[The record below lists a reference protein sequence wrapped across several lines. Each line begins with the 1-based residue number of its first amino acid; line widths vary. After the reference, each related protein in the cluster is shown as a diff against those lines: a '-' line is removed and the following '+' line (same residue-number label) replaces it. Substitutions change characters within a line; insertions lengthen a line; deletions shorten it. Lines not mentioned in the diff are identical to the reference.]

1 MLAYLDNSA
10 TTRPTDGVIDAM
22 SRCMREGYF
31 NPSSLYAPAIDSE
44 KAMRACREELASALC
59 VSPKGIFFTSGGTE
73 ANNLAIIGTV
83 SAMRGPQHLIV
94 SAVEHPSVLEA
105 FHYLEG
111 LGHRV
116 TVIGVDGHGQLDWAQ
131 LENALSDPPALVS
144 CMQVNNEQGSL
155 STAEK
160 TSRLEAD
167 LSSLKPF
174 PGNLGCFEVYEYI
187 VDKWSTISMK
197 NVHYS
202 VPDSLVGE
210 KVHVKVYSEKIVIL
224 YGKEKVASHQR
235 SYCGG
240 DWCIKL
246 EHYLRTLSR
255 KPGALPH
262 SVVWQRAPEELRR
275 LYDIHFKEDNRTFVL
290 LLDYARKNGFS
301 GTDIVTAC
309 KELTGRGVR
318 KISPDQVKAML
329 HGSVQGETE
338 ETMEPPVLPAQQENI
353 EREAVDMLE
362 GITALM
368 TGYNEVH
375 DIIPTI

>member
-1 MLAYLDNSA
+1 
-10 TTRPTDGVIDAM
+10 
-22 SRCMREGYF
+22 
-31 NPSSLYAPAIDSE
+31 
-44 KAMRACREELASALC
+44 
-59 VSPKGIFFTSGGTE
+59 
-73 ANNLAIIGTV
+73 
-83 SAMRGPQHLIV
+83 
-94 SAVEHPSVLEA
+94 
-105 FHYLEG
+105 
-111 LGHRV
+111 
-116 TVIGVDGHGQLDWAQ
+116 
-131 LENALSDPPALVS
+131 
-144 CMQVNNEQGSL
+144 
-155 STAEK
+155 
-160 TSRLEAD
+160 
-167 LSSLKPF
+167 
-174 PGNLGCFEVYEYI
+174 
-187 VDKWSTISMK
+187 MK

-262 SVVWQRAPEELRR
+262 SVVWQRAPEKLRR

-318 KISPDQVKAML
+318 KISPDQVTAML
-329 HGSVQGETE
+329 QGSVQGETE

>member
-1 MLAYLDNSA
+1 
-10 TTRPTDGVIDAM
+10 
-22 SRCMREGYF
+22 
-31 NPSSLYAPAIDSE
+31 
-44 KAMRACREELASALC
+44 
-59 VSPKGIFFTSGGTE
+59 
-73 ANNLAIIGTV
+73 
-83 SAMRGPQHLIV
+83 
-94 SAVEHPSVLEA
+94 
-105 FHYLEG
+105 
-111 LGHRV
+111 
-116 TVIGVDGHGQLDWAQ
+116 
-131 LENALSDPPALVS
+131 
-144 CMQVNNEQGSL
+144 
-155 STAEK
+155 
-160 TSRLEAD
+160 
-167 LSSLKPF
+167 
-174 PGNLGCFEVYEYI
+174 
-187 VDKWSTISMK
+187 MK

-290 LLDYARKNGFS
+290 LLD
-301 GTDIVTAC
+301 
-309 KELTGRGVR
+309 
-318 KISPDQVKAML
+318 ML

>member
-1 MLAYLDNSA
+1 
-10 TTRPTDGVIDAM
+10 
-22 SRCMREGYF
+22 
-31 NPSSLYAPAIDSE
+31 
-44 KAMRACREELASALC
+44 
-59 VSPKGIFFTSGGTE
+59 
-73 ANNLAIIGTV
+73 
-83 SAMRGPQHLIV
+83 
-94 SAVEHPSVLEA
+94 
-105 FHYLEG
+105 
-111 LGHRV
+111 
-116 TVIGVDGHGQLDWAQ
+116 
-131 LENALSDPPALVS
+131 
-144 CMQVNNEQGSL
+144 MQVNNEQGSL

-301 GTDIVTAC
+301 GMDIVTAC

-338 ETMEPPVLPAQQENI
+338 ELTATCPFP
-353 EREAVDMLE
+353 
-362 GITALM
+362 ITALEKTFYFSKRNFLLNLSTM
-368 TGYNEVH
+368 LDEY
-375 DIIPTI
+375 IPFFLIDLISHGNHYCLELGK